1 MISSV
6 GSIGRRWMNMKHTII
21 AMLIGLGA
29 AVSVEAAVTGKLG
42 TVKIVSTKKGDYPVV
57 SYSYQVTSGQERIK
71 RPVLSFYLMVE
82 HPDTTRST
90 HYADYN
96 PSWRWD
102 QAARSKQAAEVAAN
116 TVRSVQGKTSGSPFF
131 PNYVFAD
138 KDKILVL
145 RCELWQ
151 DGVLLDEYTSRNAKE
166 LEKLGIPPDWYK
178 KKL

>member
-1 MISSV
+1 
-6 GSIGRRWMNMKHTII
+6 MKTKQSII
-21 AMLIGLGA
+21 AVLIGFFA

-42 TVKIVSTKKGDYPVV
+42 NVKIVSTKKGDYPVV
-57 SYSYQVTSGQERIK
+57 SYSYQVTTDQERIK

-102 QAARSKQAAEVAAN
+102 QAARSKQEAEVAAD

-131 PNYVFAD
+131 PNYVSAD
-138 KDKILVL
+138 KDKVLVL

-151 DGVLLDEYTSRNAKE
+151 DGVLLAEYTSKNAKE
-166 LEKLGIPPDWYK
+166 LEKLGIPSDWYQ